1 MNDNTPALGRDPD
14 HRRLPVAVTQ
24 RDRALARPAGTA
36 LSLEFGGQEPPAGGD
51 DEINLL
57 DYWRIILKRRWSIL
71 SVLLAVVTAVVA
83 ITLMSTPIY
92 RATATAQIER
102 AAMKVVDVEGL
113 TPAESPGDRDFYQ
126 TQYEL
131 LRSRA
136 LAQRVIS
143 QHNLGSNPV
152 FIAQGEP
159 SPLGR
164 LLGLLG
170 SGDNGAP
177 VGAES
182 MQTAYINRLLD
193 NLSIEPVRNSRLVR
207 VHYDSPDPRFSAVVA
222 NALVEAF
229 IATNLE
235 RRFDASSYAKTFLE
249 DRLEQL
255 KVRLEDSER
264 QLVAFAQ
271 EEGIINVDDR
281 QSLVSRT
288 LGEVSTSLSQAEQ
301 DRIRAESRHGSAAMG
316 NGEGIPEVL
325 ESPIIQTLKGTKAK
339 LDAEYQEK
347 LMVFQPGYPA
357 MQRLRGQIDE
367 VQRQI
372 DREVANIRAAIASE
386 YQSALR
392 REEALRNRLDE
403 MKTESLNLQGRS
415 IQYNILK
422 REVDTNRELYEGLL
436 QRYKEIGVAGGV
448 GTNNVTIVDRAEVP
462 RSRFKPSLTL
472 NLAVGLMLGLML
484 GVLLAFL
491 LEHMDDTIKNPEDL
505 ERVLRLPV
513 LGVIP
518 KVKAAQAR
526 SELKDPRSAF
536 AEAYRSV
543 RTALQFASD
552 HGVPR
557 TLFVTS
563 SVAGEGKSTTALTLA
578 ENFAQLGK
586 RTLIID
592 ADLRNPSL
600 HKSLKMKNVMGL
612 TNYLVGEAKPP
623 QVLRQAGNDKLFC
636 ITSGPLPPN
645 PAELLASPRMASIL
659 ALAAEK
665 FDQVIIDGP
674 PVLGLADAPILANV
688 ADGTLLVVEA
698 GSTRQGYAKGA
709 VKRLHAARAALVG
722 AMLSKFNSRQAGYY
736 YGGYGDYYYYG
747 SGNKAGLLTKA

>member
-1 MNDNTPALGRDPD
+1 MNDLTPDMGHDSD
-14 HRRLPVAVTQ
+14 RRLPVVAP
-24 RDRALARPAGTA
+24 RGRALARPAATA
-36 LSLEFGGQEPPAGGD
+36 LSLDFARQEQAAGD

-71 SVLLAVVTAVVA
+71 AVLVAVLTAVVA
-83 ITLMSTPIY
+83 ITLMTTPIY

-102 AAMKVVDVEGL
+102 TAMKVVDVEGL

-143 QHNLGSNPV
+143 QLNLGSHPA

-164 LLGLLG
+164 LLGLLSTG
-170 SGDNGAP
+170 NDSDPASTE
-177 VGAES
+177 AT
-182 MQTAYINRLLD
+182 QTAHINRLL
-193 NLSIEPVRNSRLVR
+193 NHLSIEPVRNSRLVR
-207 VHYDSPDPRFSAVVA
+207 VHYDSPDPRFSAIVV
-222 NALVEAF
+222 NAVVEAF

-271 EEGIINVDDR
+271 RQGIVNVDER
-281 QSLVSRT
+281 QSLVART
-288 LGEVSTSLSQAEQ
+288 LGEVSSSLSQAEQ
-301 DRIRAESRHGSAAMG
+301 DRIRAESRHRSAAVG
-316 NGEGIPEVL
+316 NGGGIPEVL

-347 LMVFQPGYPA
+347 LLVFQAGYPA

-372 DREVANIRAAIASE
+372 DREVANIRAAISSE

-392 REEALRNRLDE
+392 REEVLRERLEE

-448 GTNNVTIVDRAEVP
+448 GTNNVTMVDRAEVP
-462 RSRFKPSLTL
+462 RGRFKPSLAL

-491 LEHMDDTIKNPEDL
+491 LEHIDDTIKTPDDL
-505 ERVLRLPV
+505 ERALRVPV

-518 KVKAAQAR
+518 KVRAANAR
-526 SELKDPRSAF
+526 LELKDPRSAF

-543 RTALQFASD
+543 RTALQFSSD
-552 HGVPR
+552 SGVPR

-563 SVAGEGKSTTALTLA
+563 SVAGEGKSTSALTLA
-578 ENFAQLGK
+578 ENFARLGK

-592 ADLRNPSL
+592 ADLRNPSMHRAL
-600 HKSLKMKNVMGL
+600 RLKNGIGL
-612 TNYLVGEAKPP
+612 TNYLVGKAKPP
-623 QVLRQAGNDKLFC
+623 QLLRQTGIDKLFC
-636 ITSGPLPPN
+636 ITCGPLPPN
-645 PAELLASPRMASIL
+645 PAELLASPRMASLL
-659 ALAAEK
+659 ALAAQK

-674 PVLGLADAPILANV
+674 PILGLADAPILANL
-688 ADGTLLVVEA
+688 ADGTLLAVESA
-698 GSTRQGYAKGA
+698 STRHGYARGA
-709 VKRLHAARAALVG
+709 VKRLLAARAALIG
-722 AMLSKFNSRQAGYY
+722 TLLTKFDARHAGYQ
-736 YGGYGDYYYYG
+736 YGGYGDFYYYG
-747 SGNKAGLLTKA
+747 GGGKAGLLTKA